1 MPVVIVGLI
10 FLIWVVKSLMKLTPG
25 VSRMPAGNNNNKLSK
40 KSKQKILNKNIIG
53 VLMTKMGV
61 PLARSKPILGVV
73 PKMVLLAMNGP
84 ATLMEIVNILA
95 KKIYFSNY

>member
-1 MPVVIVGLI
+1 
-10 FLIWVVKSLMKLTPG
+10 
-25 VSRMPAGNNNNKLSK
+25 
-40 KSKQKILNKNIIG
+40 
-53 VLMTKMGV
+53 MTKMGV

-84 ATLMEIVNILA
+84 ATLKEIVNILA